1 MAGRDGEDWR
11 LAVPD
16 DPLTWPWGQT
26 QALGSVGVEE
36 PECANPYSGARTE
49 AVPRRLLSAVAFEL
63 WLFFSGR

>member
-1 MAGRDGEDWR
+1 M
-11 LAVPD
+11 PD

-36 PECANPYSGARTE
+36 PECSNPYSGARAE
-49 AVPRRLLSAVAFEL
+49 AVPRRLLSSVAFEL

>member
-1 MAGRDGEDWR
+1 M
-11 LAVPD
+11 PD
-16 DPLTWPWGQT
+16 DQLAWPRGQT
-26 QALGSVGVEE
+26 QALGSADLDE

>member
-1 MAGRDGEDWR
+1 M
-11 LAVPD
+11 PD
-16 DPLTWPWGQT
+16 DQLTWPRGQT
-26 QALGSVGVEE
+26 QALGSADLDE